1 MTRIVRPLPV
11 PDDDDPGAAVQVPAQ
26 VAPYHRVLG
35 LDGTIVFLLTFGGAE
50 LYLPRTP
57 KGRSRLA
64 ELFGVDKAAALAEAA
79 EFMPKRVPLCK
90 PWIAKVWHARGLSQA
105 EIARRLHVSDVTVR
119 RYLGRDDPNPPD
131 SDQLTLF

>member
-1 MTRIVRPLPV
+1 MIHQRPEPR
-11 PDDDDPGAAVQVPAQ
+11 PPAQ
-26 VAPYHRVLG
+26 VEPYVRVLG
-35 LDGTIVFLLTFGGAE
+35 IDDTIVFLLTFGGAE

-64 ELFGVDKAAALAEAA
+64 ELFGVEKAAALAEAA
-79 EFMPKRVPLCK
+79 EFMPKRVPLAK

-119 RYLGRDDPNPPD
+119 RYLASDEPTPPD